1 MENNNLQGQDI
12 AYNIKRHIKRLGVGI
27 LTFSLCASTMICIGQ
42 ENDDSEMLYKGII
55 VSENL
60 GVQDTLDTTKAS
72 YDEIA
77 VAKADSIEL
86 ARMEGTERAA
96 EDEALA
102 KEQKKRDLLAAQKLE
117 AEKKETDY
125 VADSV
130 EPQDADSEKYGDFLG
145 VFEVTAYCPCK
156 KCCGKTNGITASGKK
171 AKAGRTIAT
180 SSQFSFGTKLVVGG
194 KVYTVEDRGGAI
206 KGNRIDIFFASHK
219 QALQFGRRKM
229 KVYRYQ

>member
-1 MENNNLQGQDI
+1 MENNNLQVQDV
-12 AYNIKRHIKRLGVGI
+12 AYNIKRHLKRVGVGI
-27 LTFSLCASTMICIGQ
+27 LTFSLCASTVICLHQ

-55 VSENL
+55 VSEEL
-60 GVQDTLDTTKAS
+60 GVQDTLATTKAS
-72 YDEIA
+72 YEEIA
-77 VAKADSIEL
+77 VAKAESVAL
-86 ARMEGTERAA
+86 ARMEGTEKAA

-102 KEQKKRDLLAAQKLE
+102 EEQRKRDLLAAEKLE
-117 AEKKETDY
+117 AKKKETEY

-130 EPQDADSEKYGDFLG
+130 DPQDADSDKYGEYLG
-145 VFEVTAYCPCK
+145 TFTVTAYCPCAR
-156 KCCGKTNGITASGKK
+156 CCGKSNGITASGKK

-229 KVYRYQ
+229 KVYRYN